1 MNGRLWMQ
9 DREDASQVRRSL
21 FQYVQPFAPHR
32 TIVSR
37 ASGDIAAGMR
47 ETGNESGADRITDT
61 EEYHRHIPRYG
72 TVGFCRVDSRRSNWH
87 VGLGPEG
94 DLSGAEIEKGAL
106 VLLWYCCP

>member
-61 EEYHRHIPRYG
+61 EEYNRHIPRYRLENG
-72 TVGFCRVDSRRSNWH
+72 ERGIS
-87 VGLGPEG
+87 
-94 DLSGAEIEKGAL
+94 SGNRP
-106 VLLWYCCP
+106 VVW